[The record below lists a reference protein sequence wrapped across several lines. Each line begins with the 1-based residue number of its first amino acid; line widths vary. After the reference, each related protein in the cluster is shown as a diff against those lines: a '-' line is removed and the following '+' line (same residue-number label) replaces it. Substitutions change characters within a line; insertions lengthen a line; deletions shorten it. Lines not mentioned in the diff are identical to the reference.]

1 MRASESEWSA
11 STADFVVEPRTA
23 AKIAPLIMIAIGKTT
38 SSRTTMMIPPAMT
51 ESVAVTI
58 EYMSK
63 PVGPYT
69 PLVRAGNT
77 LYVSGQLG
85 LLDGSLVDGLDAQV
99 RQAMAN
105 LAALLEAEGATLSNV
120 VKTTVLLDS
129 IDDYA
134 AMNAAYT
141 ESFGDHRPAR
151 AAFAVD
157 ALPLGGLVEIEAVA
171 VVG

>member
-1 MRASESEWSA
+1 
-11 STADFVVEPRTA
+11 
-23 AKIAPLIMIAIGKTT
+23 MIPIGNTKSSKTT
-38 SSRTTMMIPPAMT
+38 MTIPPNMD
-51 ESVAVTI
+51 SIVAVTLAD
-58 EYMSK
+58 MSK

-85 LLDGSLVDGLDAQV
+85 LKDGALVDGLDAQV
-99 RQAMAN
+99 RQALAN
-105 LAALLEAEGATLSNV
+105 MTALLEAEGASLSNV

-134 AMNAAYT
+134 DMNVAYT

-157 ALPLGGLVEIEAVA
+157 ALPLGGLVEIEAIA
-171 VVG
+171 VVS

>member
-1 MRASESEWSA
+1 
-11 STADFVVEPRTA
+11 
-23 AKIAPLIMIAIGKTT
+23 
-38 SSRTTMMIPPAMT
+38 
-51 ESVAVTI
+51 
-58 EYMSK
+58 MSK

-85 LLDGSLVDGLDAQV
+85 LVDGALVEGLDAQV
-99 RQAMAN
+99 RQAVAN
-105 LAALLEAEGATLSNV
+105 MAALLAEEGATLDHV

-129 IDDYA
+129 IDDYG
-134 AMNAAYT
+134 AMNTAYT

-157 ALPLGGLVEIEAVA
+157 ALPLGGLVEIEAIA
-171 VVG
+171 VVP

>member
-1 MRASESEWSA
+1 M
-11 STADFVVEPRTA
+11 
-23 AKIAPLIMIAIGKTT
+23 TT
-38 SSRTTMMIPPAMT
+38 
-51 ESVAVTI
+51 
-58 EYMSK
+58 

-85 LLDGSLVDGLDAQV
+85 LSGGELVEGIDAQT
-99 RQAMAN
+99 RQAVAN
-105 LAALLEAEGATLSNV
+105 LGALLDAEGASLSNI

-134 AMNAAYT
+134 AMNTAYT
-141 ESFGDHRPAR
+141 ESLGDHRPAR

-157 ALPLGGLVEIEAVA
+157 ALPLGGLVEIEAIA
-171 VVG
+171 VVD

>member
-1 MRASESEWSA
+1 
-11 STADFVVEPRTA
+11 
-23 AKIAPLIMIAIGKTT
+23 
-38 SSRTTMMIPPAMT
+38 
-51 ESVAVTI
+51 
-58 EYMSK
+58 MSK

-69 PLVRAGNT
+69 PLVRAGDT

-85 LLDGSLVDGLDAQV
+85 LLDGALVEGIDAQV
-99 RQAMAN
+99 RQAVAN
-105 LAALLEAEGATLSNV
+105 IAALLDAEGATLSNV

-134 AMNAAYT
+134 AMNTAYT

-157 ALPLGGLVEIEAVA
+157 ALPLGGMVEIEAVA
-171 VVG
+171 YVG

>member
-1 MRASESEWSA
+1 M
-11 STADFVVEPRTA
+11 ST
-23 AKIAPLIMIAIGKTT
+23 
-38 SSRTTMMIPPAMT
+38 
-51 ESVAVTI
+51 
-58 EYMSK
+58 

-85 LLDGSLVDGLDAQV
+85 LDDGALVEGIVGQV
-99 RQAMAN
+99 RQALTN
-105 LAALLEAEGATLSNV
+105 LAALLDAEGASLADV

-134 AMNAAYT
+134 AMNEAYID
-141 ESFGDHRPAR
+141 SFGDHRPAR

-157 ALPLGGLVEIEAVA
+157 ALPLGALVEIEAIA
-171 VVG
+171 VL

>member
-1 MRASESEWSA
+1 
-11 STADFVVEPRTA
+11 
-23 AKIAPLIMIAIGKTT
+23 
-38 SSRTTMMIPPAMT
+38 MMIPPAMT

-58 EYMSK
+58 EDMSK

-85 LLDGSLVDGLDAQV
+85 LLDGALVDGLDAQV

-105 LAALLEAEGATLSNV
+105 LVALLAMEGATLDNI

-134 AMNAAYT
+134 AMNTAYT

-157 ALPLGGLVEIEAVA
+157 ALPLGGLVEIEAIA
-171 VVG
+171 VVD

>member
-1 MRASESEWSA
+1 M
-11 STADFVVEPRTA
+11 
-23 AKIAPLIMIAIGKTT
+23 TT
-38 SSRTTMMIPPAMT
+38 
-51 ESVAVTI
+51 
-58 EYMSK
+58 

-85 LLDGSLVDGLDAQV
+85 LLDGELVDGIDAQT
-99 RQAMAN
+99 RQAVAN
-105 LAALLEAEGATLSNV
+105 LAGLLEAEGASLSNI

-134 AMNAAYT
+134 AMNTAYT
-141 ESFGDHRPAR
+141 ESLGEHRPAR

-157 ALPLGGLVEIEAVA
+157 ALPLGGLVEIEAIA
-171 VVG
+171 VVD

>member
-1 MRASESEWSA
+1 MMA
-11 STADFVVEPRTA
+11 T
-23 AKIAPLIMIAIGKTT
+23 GNTT
-38 SSRTTMMIPPAMT
+38 SSKTTMMIPPTMRLI
-51 ESVAVTI
+51 VAGTI
-58 EYMSK
+58 VDMSK

-85 LLDGSLVDGLDAQV
+85 LKDGALVEGLDAQV
-99 RQAMAN
+99 RQAVAN
-105 LAALLEAEGATLSNV
+105 LSALIAAEGGTLSNI

-134 AMNAAYT
+134 DMNVAYT

-157 ALPLGGLVEIEAVA
+157 ALPLGGLVEIEAIA
-171 VVG
+171 VLD

>member
-1 MRASESEWSA
+1 M
-11 STADFVVEPRTA
+11 A
-23 AKIAPLIMIAIGKTT
+23 ANTAPLIMMATGNTT
-38 SSRTTMMIPPAMT
+38 SSKTTMMIPPTMRLI
-51 ESVAVTI
+51 VAGTI
-58 EYMSK
+58 IDMSK

-85 LLDGSLVDGLDAQV
+85 LKDGALVEGLDAQV
-99 RQAMAN
+99 RQAVAN
-105 LAALLEAEGATLSNV
+105 LSALIAAEGGTLSNI

-129 IDDYA
+129 INDYA
-134 AMNAAYT
+134 DMNVAYT

-157 ALPLGGLVEIEAVA
+157 ALPLGGLVEIEAIA
-171 VVG
+171 VLD

>member
-1 MRASESEWSA
+1 MS
-11 STADFVVEPRTA
+11 A
-23 AKIAPLIMIAIGKTT
+23 AKIAPLIMTPIGITMRSKTA
-38 SSRTTMMIPPAMT
+38 MMIPPTMPTIVAATILIMT
-51 ESVAVTI
+51 
-58 EYMSK
+58 K

-85 LLDGSLVDGLDAQV
+85 LKDGALVEGLDAQV
-99 RQAMAN
+99 RQAVAN
-105 LAALLEAEGATLSNV
+105 LAGLLEAEGASLSNI

-134 AMNAAYT
+134 DMNVAYT

-151 AAFAVD
+151 AAFAVQD
-157 ALPLGGLVEIEAVA
+157 LPLGGLVEIEAIA
-171 VVG
+171 VVN